1 MLGPGEMIYRDVFIF
16 IVLIGLWS
24 ADSFAAEIDQDELGG
39 WYMFT
44 FSNDFAE
51 SRFGFQG
58 DVQYRTWDGGGD
70 LEQLLLRGGITYRPD
85 ALPGKYTLGLAN
97 ITSGQFGDSK
107 QTRTENRTYQ
117 EAVIPQRVWQ
127 KGFLKH
133 RIRFEQRWVNGQDF
147 RTRLRYALF
156 ANVPL
161 NRPDLTPGAFYLALY
176 NEIFI
181 NGERDVGGGGEVD
194 FYDRN
199 RLYGALG
206 YKFSNTGQIQVG
218 YMQQHTNVVNKG
230 QLQLSLHYNF

>member
-1 MLGPGEMIYRDVFIF
+1 MKTSRRLEYVHLQQR
-16 IVLIGLWS
+16 
-24 ADSFAAEIDQDELGG
+24 
-39 WYMFT
+39 
-44 FSNDFAE
+44 FSE
-51 SRFGFQG
+51 SRSVFS
-58 DVQYRTWDGGGD
+58 DVQYRTWDGSGD
-70 LEQLLLRGGITYRPD
+70 LEQLLSGGITYRPD
-85 ALPGKYTLGLAN
+85 ALPASTRWGLP
-97 ITSGQFGDSK
+97 IHPGQFGDSK

-117 EAVIPQRVWQ
+117 EAVIPQRVGQ

-133 RIRFEQRWVNGQDF
+133 RFRFEQRWVNGQDF

-161 NRPDLTPGAFYLALY
+161 NRPDLGPGAFYLALY

-181 NGERDVGGGGEVD
+181 NGERDIGGGAEVD

-230 QLQLSLHYNF
+230 

>member
-1 MLGPGEMIYRDVFIF
+1 MIYRNSVIF
-16 IVLIGLWS
+16 TVLIGLWS
-24 ADSFAAEIDQDELGG
+24 AGPFAAEIDQDQPGG
-39 WYMFT
+39 WYMLT
-44 FSNDFAE
+44 FNKDVAE

-58 DVQYRTWDGGGD
+58 DVQYRTWDGSGD

-117 EAVIPQRVWQ
+117 EAVISQRVGQ

-133 RIRFEQRWVNGQDF
+133 RFRFEQRWVNGQEF

-181 NGERDVGGGGEVD
+181 NGERDIGGGAEVD

-206 YKFSNTGQIQVG
+206 YKFSHTGQIQVG

-230 QLQLSLHYNF
+230 QFQLSLHYSL

>member
-1 MLGPGEMIYRDVFIF
+1 MIYRNSFIF
-16 IVLIGLWS
+16 IALIGLWS
-24 ADSFAAEIDQDELGG
+24 AGPFAAEVDQDELGG
-39 WYMFT
+39 WYILT
-44 FSNDFAE
+44 FNKDVAE

-58 DVQYRTWDGGGD
+58 DVQYRTWDGSGD
-70 LEQLLLRGGITYRPD
+70 LEQLLLRGGVTYRPD

-117 EAVIPQRVWQ
+117 EAEIPQRVGQ

-133 RIRFEQRWVNGQDF
+133 RFRFEQRWVNGQDF

-161 NRPDLTPGAFYLALY
+161 NRPDLSPGAFYLALY

-181 NGERDVGGGGEVD
+181 NGERDIGGGAEVD

-206 YKFSNTGQIQVG
+206 YKLSNTGQIQLG

-230 QLQLSLHYNF
+230 QFQLSLHYNF

>member
-1 MLGPGEMIYRDVFIF
+1 MIYRNSFIF
-16 IVLIGLWS
+16 IALIGLWS
-24 ADSFAAEIDQDELGG
+24 AGTFAAKIDQDQPGG

-44 FSNDFAE
+44 FNKDFSE

-58 DVQYRTWDGGGD
+58 DVQYRTWDGSGD
-70 LEQLLLRGGITYRPD
+70 LEQLLLRGGVTYRPD

-117 EAVIPQRVWQ
+117 EAAIPQRVGQ

-133 RIRFEQRWVNGQDF
+133 RFRFEQRWVNGQDF

-161 NRPDLTPGAFYLALY
+161 NRPDLGPGAFYLALY

-181 NGERDVGGGGEVD
+181 NGERDIGGGAEVD

-230 QLQLSLHYNF
+230 QFQLSLHCNF

>member
-1 MLGPGEMIYRDVFIF
+1 MLYRIAFL
-16 IVLIGLWS
+16 IVALLS
-24 ADSFAAEIDQDELGG
+24 LLPLSTTATAVDEDQPGG

-44 FSNDFAE
+44 FNKDFAE
-51 SRFGFQG
+51 SRFGFLG
-58 DVQYRTWDGGGD
+58 DVQYRTWDGSGD
-70 LEQLLLRGGITYRPD
+70 LEQLLLRGGITYRPN

-117 EAVIPQRVWQ
+117 EAVIAQRVGR
-127 KGFLKH
+127 KGLLRH
-133 RIRFEQRWVNGQDF
+133 RFRFEQRWVNGQDF
-147 RTRLRYALF
+147 RTRFRCALF

-161 NRPDLTPGAFYLALY
+161 NRSDLSPGAFYLALY
-176 NEIFI
+176 NEVFI
-181 NGERDVGGGGEVD
+181 NGERNIGGGGEVD

-206 YKFSNTGQIQVG
+206 YKFSKAGQIQVG

-230 QLQLSLHYNF
+230 QFQLSLHYSF

>member
-1 MLGPGEMIYRDVFIF
+1 MIYRNSFIF
-16 IVLIGLWS
+16 IALIGLWS
-24 ADSFAAEIDQDELGG
+24 AGLFAAEIDQDELGG
-39 WYMFT
+39 WYILT
-44 FSNDFAE
+44 FNKDVAE

-58 DVQYRTWDGGGD
+58 DVQYRTWDGSGD
-70 LEQLLLRGGITYRPD
+70 LEQLLLRGGVTYRPD

-117 EAVIPQRVWQ
+117 EAEIPQRVGQ

-133 RIRFEQRWVNGQDF
+133 RFRFEQRWVNGQDF

-161 NRPDLTPGAFYLALY
+161 NRPDLSPGAFYLALY

-181 NGERDVGGGGEVD
+181 NGERDIGGGAEVD

-206 YKFSNTGQIQVG
+206 YKLSNTGQIQLG

-230 QLQLSLHYNF
+230 QFQLSLHYNF